1 MKNFKFRIDDKPY
14 AVDIINMSDKVAVV
28 NVNGVQ
34 YEVEVEQEL
43 KTTKTPTLVRQDAVP
58 STDTPPSP
66 ARVPKPKNG
75 NAELRSPLPGKII
88 DIMVKPGDRVSI
100 GQTVLCIEAMKM
112 ENNIKT
118 DHEGLVTCVHVQK
131 NDVVVEGDVLVVIE

>member
-1 MKNFKFRIDDKPY
+1 MKNFKFKIDDKPY
-14 AVDIINMSDKVAVV
+14 AVDIVNVSDKIATV

-75 NAELRSPLPGKII
+75 NAALRSPLPGKVI
-88 DIMVKPGDRVSI
+88 DILVKVGDKVSI
-100 GQTVLCIEAMKM
+100 GQTVVCIEAMKM
-112 ENNIKT
+112 ENSIKT
-118 DHEGLVTCVHVQK
+118 DHEGIVTAINVEK
-131 NDVVVEGDVLVVIE
+131 NGIVVEGDVLVEIE